1 MIFSYYN
8 YQIKRKVTLRKL
20 KLISFVIRTHKTH
33 YTCNKQGLSK
43 NDVVNRVFVILIGF
57 ICTSCMYNV
66 ARKQSFF
73 ILLFKKK
80 NIQKCFE
87 NKSSKF
93 KS

>member
-1 MIFSYYN
+1 M
-8 YQIKRKVTLRKL
+8 
-20 KLISFVIRTHKTH
+20 IRTHKTH

-80 NIQKCFE
+80 NIKKCFE

>member
-1 MIFSYYN
+1 M
-8 YQIKRKVTLRKL
+8 
-20 KLISFVIRTHKTH
+20 IRTHKTH

-43 NDVVNRVFVILIGF
+43 NDVDNRVFVILIGF

-80 NIQKCFE
+80 KKIKKCFE

-93 KS
+93 NS